1 MTVVLV
7 VVVVVVEHIV
17 VVMKDARIVAVGC
30 VDSVAD
36 NDFALMKQ
44 QCLHFHETTVGT
56 EQIEHSK
63 GDQVEGHSVVYWMLL
78 PHEDYIP
85 YFENTA
91 DSDTEIVVIV
101 VEDTYCT
108 RAAAVAVAAVVV
120 LEDCSSCY

>member
-1 MTVVLV
+1 MTVVLVVV

-17 VVMKDARIVAVGC
+17 VVMEDVRIVPVGS
-30 VDSVAD
+30 VGSVAD
-36 NDFALMKQ
+36 NSFALTKQ
-44 QCLHFHETTVGT
+44 QCLHFHETSVGT

-63 GDQVEGHSVVYWMLL
+63 GSQVEGHSVVYWML

-85 YFENTA
+85 YYENTV

-108 RAAAVAVAAVVV
+108 RAAVV
-120 LEDCSSCY
+120 LEDCSFCY